1 MNKTVWKIESNV
13 KGGPKVEL
21 VTVVQSN
28 FTNVTVH
35 SIMDGYEFKF
45 NKNYFLQNRKL
56 ATKEDIDNYKFEL
69 N

>member
-1 MNKTVWKIESNV
+1 MNKTVWKIESSV

-21 VTVVQSN
+21 VRVVKTS

-35 SIMDGYEFKF
+35 SIMDGYEFQF
-45 NKNYFLQNRKL
+45 NKSYFLQNRKL
-56 ATKEDIDNYKFEL
+56 ATQEDIDNYNFEL

>member
-1 MNKTVWKIESNV
+1 MSEVIWKIESNV

-21 VTVVQSN
+21 VKVVKTS

-35 SIMDGYEFKF
+35 SIMDGYEFQF
-45 NKNYFLQNRKL
+45 NKNYFMRNRKL
-56 ATKEDIDNYKFEL
+56 ATQEDIDKYNFEL

>member
-1 MNKTVWKIESNV
+1 MNKTVWKIESSV
-13 KGGPKVEL
+13 KGGPKIEL
-21 VTVVQSN
+21 VTVVQAN